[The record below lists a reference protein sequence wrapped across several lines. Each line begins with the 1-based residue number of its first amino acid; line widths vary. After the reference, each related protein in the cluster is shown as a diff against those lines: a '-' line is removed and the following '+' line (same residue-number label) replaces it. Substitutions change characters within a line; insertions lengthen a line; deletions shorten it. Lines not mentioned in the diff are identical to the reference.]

1 MASSQ
6 CQDDDGDWQHCR
18 HRGSHWGS
26 PEPGPDLHP
35 DSLVTHCLTLTLP
48 TCECPAPCVWCA
60 AVSSSCSSSTRGTG
74 ARQRSL
80 WRVPPPQWWSVSTRP
95 GAPRG
100 WRTPCRTLTASRG
113 VSNRK
118 RKWHFVFRDEDYRVL
133 YHVGRQLRPAL
144 PPIKTRQT
152 LPCRDNFYYKRGLD
166 TSVLREI
173 DLGHNSR

>member
-74 ARQRSL
+74 ARQRRL

-95 GAPRG
+95 GSPRG

-118 RKWHFVFRDEDYRVL
+118 RKWHFCLQR
-133 YHVGRQLRPAL
+133 
-144 PPIKTRQT
+144 
-152 LPCRDNFYYKRGLD
+152 RGLQGPLPRGQTAQAGS
-166 TSVLREI
+166 TSHKDEA
-173 DLGHNSR
+173 DAAM